1 MEEKYLL
8 CRPLGGLNDILCQ
21 INYCY
26 NYCIKFN
33 RILLIDTSFL
43 YEHNSFS
50 CSFDKYFDFIKKV
63 KIQII
68 TNKEQIYDI
77 IGDNNKSIY
86 PSLLK
91 NSIFNYEITYIK
103 NLNAKEQFQSN
114 GNNLY
119 LEKKKFNEDI
129 VIHHSYGGRFFVII
143 CYNKK

>member
-77 IGDNNKSIY
+77 IGDNNKSVY

-114 GNNLY
+114 GNNLH
-119 LEKKKFNEDI
+119 LEKKKNLMNI
-129 VIHHSYGGRFFVII
+129 
-143 CYNKK
+143 